1 MNDDPLVSIVIPVYN
16 GSNFLKEAIDSALA
30 QNYSNFEIIV
40 VNDGS
45 NDQGETEKIAL
56 SYGDKIRYFKKQNGG
71 VATALN
77 LAIREMRGEYFSW
90 LSHDDLY
97 YPNKLSVQIEALKK
111 CGDMSRIVI
120 SDYDV
125 LNQESQELQS
135 FKLNEMYSV
144 NQIENSVFPLLQ
156 MIVHGCSLLIHKSH
170 FSRVGT
176 FNKELITTQDYD
188 LWFRMFRNQILLYVP
203 QRLIISRIH
212 KNQGTYTIECV
223 PREREELHLRFANS
237 ISDKEMIE
245 MYGSK
250 ANFYSKML
258 STFKSNNMVNA
269 FNEINQKF
277 QQTKMSRDAFEK
289 IDELRELLWSFSNG
303 KAKKICIFG
312 TGRWGINLC
321 HQLQNSLI
329 DVDYFCD
336 NASRK
341 IGYMF
346 ENRKCISFEELKS
359 LKDAVLVI
367 IAIKSATDVVKKQL
381 DDNGFKYVVTKQ
393 ELDKKMFEVPTI
405 KWMSALEGIDGID
418 YSSDDIQ
425 NLMIKFKDTVFDI
438 CRYYENKAKKTNS

>member
-1 MNDDPLVSIVIPVYN
+1 
-16 GSNFLKEAIDSALA
+16 
-30 QNYSNFEIIV
+30 
-40 VNDGS
+40 
-45 NDQGETEKIAL
+45 
-56 SYGDKIRYFKKQNGG
+56 
-71 VATALN
+71 
-77 LAIREMRGEYFSW
+77 
-90 LSHDDLY
+90 
-97 YPNKLSVQIEALKK
+97 
-111 CGDMSRIVI
+111 MSRIVI

-393 ELDKKMFEVPTI
+393 ELDKKMLEVPTI

-425 NLMIKFKDTVFDI
+425 NLIIKFKDTVFDI